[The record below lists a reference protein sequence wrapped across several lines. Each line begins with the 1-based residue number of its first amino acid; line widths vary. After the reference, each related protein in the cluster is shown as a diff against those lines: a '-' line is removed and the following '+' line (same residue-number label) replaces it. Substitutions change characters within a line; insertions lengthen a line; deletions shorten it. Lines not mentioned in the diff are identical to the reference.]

1 MAFPAGACYNFVM
14 TRALRETRWN
24 LTAIAVVSA
33 ALVAVMAF
41 HLTIALLA
49 AMLVYTG
56 GRRLTGWM
64 ERRTHLPYPAV
75 WSVIIVIALIAAT
88 GGFIIERAAKAA
100 GTGTGYQGLVVQTAA
115 ALDQLR
121 TMLPTWIADN
131 VPASLDELRAAAVT
145 WLREN
150 AGQVQLWG
158 QNTLRGA
165 TYALFGLI
173 IGALAVVQTRPAKM
187 GHPPP
192 TPWLGALMERF
203 ALFEQ
208 SFGAVVFAQLRIAA
222 INTVLTGIYLLGV
235 LPAIGA
241 PLPLAATLVVF
252 TFVASLIPVLGN
264 LISNTVIVAISL
276 THGLG
281 IALLSLGF
289 LVGIHKLEY
298 LLNAHIV
305 GTSIG
310 TKAFELLAV
319 MLFFEA
325 IFGLAGLVM
334 APIVYAYAKAELRAA
349 GWLSTS

>member
-1 MAFPAGACYNFVM
+1 MN
-14 TRALRETRWN
+14 RALQETRWR

-33 ALVAVMAF
+33 ALVAVLAF
-41 HLTIALLA
+41 HLTIALVA

-56 GRRLTGWM
+56 GRRLTDWM
-64 ERRTHLPYPAV
+64 ERRTHLPFPAL
-75 WSVIIVIALIAAT
+75 WSVIIVIALITVT
-88 GGFIIERAAKAA
+88 GGFIVERAAKAA
-100 GTGTGYQGLVVQTAA
+100 ATGGLAVQMAA

-121 TMLPTWIADN
+121 TMLPDWITDN
-131 VPASLDELRAAAVT
+131 LPVTLDELRTATVT
-145 WLREN
+145 WLREH
-150 AGQVQLWG
+150 AGQVQIWG

-165 TYALFGLI
+165 TYALFGVI
-173 IGALAVVQTRPAKM
+173 IGALAVVQTRPENK
-187 GHPPP
+187 GNPPP
-192 TPWLGALMERF
+192 TSWLGALTERF

-222 INTVLTGIYLLGV
+222 VNTVLTGIYLLAV

-252 TFVASLIPVLGN
+252 TFVASLIPVIGN
-264 LISNTVIVAISL
+264 LLSNTVIVAISL

-289 LVGIHKLEY
+289 LVAIHKLEY

-325 IFGLAGLVM
+325 IFGLPGLVM

-349 GWLSTS
+349 GWL

>member
-1 MAFPAGACYNFVM
+1 MPLPDELRVDRYPDAGEDM
-14 TRALRETRWN
+14 THSLRETRWR
-24 LTAIAVVSA
+24 LTAIAVASA
-33 ALVAVMAF
+33 ALVAVLAF
-41 HLTIALLA
+41 HLTIALVA

-56 GRRLTGWM
+56 GRRLTDWM
-64 ERRTHLPYPAV
+64 ERRTHLPYPAI
-75 WSVIIVIALIAAT
+75 WSVIIVIALIAVT
-88 GGFIIERAAKAA
+88 GGFIVERAAKAA
-100 GTGTGYQGLVVQTAA
+100 ATGGLVAQMAA

-121 TMLPTWIADN
+121 TMLPDWVADN
-131 VPASLDELRAAAVT
+131 LPVTLDELRTATVA

-165 TYALFGLI
+165 TYAIFGVI
-173 IGALAVVQTRPAKM
+173 IGALAVVQTRPSKA
-187 GHPPP
+187 GNPPP
-192 TPWLGALMERF
+192 TSWLSALTQRF

-208 SFGAVVFAQLRIAA
+208 SFGAVVFAQLRIATV
-222 INTVLTGIYLLGV
+222 NTVLTGIYLLGV
-235 LPAIGA
+235 LPAIDA

-252 TFVASLIPVLGN
+252 TFVTSLLPVIGN
-264 LISNTVIVAISL
+264 LVSNTVIVAISL

-289 LVGIHKLEY
+289 LVAIHKLEY

-325 IFGLAGLVM
+325 IFGLPGLVM
-334 APIVYAYAKAELRAA
+334 APIIYAYAKAELRAV
-349 GWLSTS
+349 GWL